1 MYVPVGFYLSKY
13 SRQGISMRQG
23 DLKLFRFLQIKWLD
37 ESGTLNPR
45 YMKLQKIGFLLE
57 KGPYFEL
64 SRFRQVKIYVV
75 NHSVLNT

>member
-1 MYVPVGFYLSKY
+1 
-13 SRQGISMRQG
+13 MRQG

-37 ESGTLNPR
+37 ESGTLIPR

-57 KGPYFEL
+57 KRPYFEL